1 MEANKRLEEV
11 LRHTG
16 LNANSLSKE
25 IDVPKYRIYNI
36 LQGRTQTIS
45 YEIADK
51 IVSHYATLSKDWLL
65 TGNGDMISGD
75 GNVSST
81 VTGSGNAAN
90 TVNGNENKVSANVTG
105 DIVDLAN
112 NFSAALR
119 TSQEQLS
126 RAQDQIDRLISVI
139 EKFGGVD

>member
-139 EKFGGVD
+139 EKFGDVD